1 MKKIEVGIISFGEA
15 TNLKEISYEKRI
27 NLLLEEIKY
36 ADKLGLDFFGVG
48 EHHRSDYAVS
58 SPITVLSAAAAVTK
72 NIKLGSAVVVL
83 SSEDPVR
90 LLEQYNTL
98 NIISNNRAELMV
110 GRGSFIE
117 SFPLFGYDL
126 NDYHILFEEKLNLL
140 YKLNNND
147 NVNWQG
153 QTRAPL
159 NNVTIYPK
167 PSNKVPISIGV
178 GGSRESIRRAA
189 KYGAPLVLA
198 IIGGNPLAFKPY
210 VEAYKRLYVEYGH
223 DINQM
228 HITAAFHGFISE
240 DENDLLAFKEAN
252 IKQMNVIAKER
263 RWGTYDD
270 YTYYRDIAFEGA
282 LMVGD
287 SKYVSEKMKFYVE
300 ELSLDRI
307 LIQFTVG
314 TINHDLT
321 LNTIDIL
328 ANKVKPYLNK

>member
-1 MKKIEVGIISFGEA
+1 M
-15 TNLKEISYEKRI
+15 
-27 NLLLEEIKY
+27 LEEIKY

-58 SPITVLSAAAAVTK
+58 SPITVLSAAATITK

-126 NDYHILFEEKLNLL
+126 NDYHALFEEKLELL
-140 YKLNNND
+140 YLLNNND
-147 NVNWQG
+147 NVYWEG
-153 QTRAPL
+153 TTRAPL

-223 DINQM
+223 DVNNM

-240 DENDLLAFKEAN
+240 EERDLEAFKIAN
-252 IKQMNVIAKER
+252 VKQMNIIGKER
-263 RWGTYDD
+263 GWRNYDD
-270 YTYYRDIAFEGA
+270 NTYYRDISFDGA
-282 LMVGD
+282 LMVGNSEFV
-287 SKYVSEKMKFYVE
+287 SKKLGFYAD
-300 ELSLDRI
+300 ELSLNRV

-314 TINHDLT
+314 TIDHDLT
-321 LNTIDIL
+321 LKTIDIL
-328 ANKVKPYLNK
+328 VSKIKPYLNKS

>member
-1 MKKIEVGIISFGEA
+1 MKKTEVGIISFGEA
-15 TNLKEISYEKRI
+15 TNLKEVSYDKRI
-27 NLLLEEIKY
+27 KLLIEEIKY
-36 ADKLGLDFFGVG
+36 ADQLGLDFFGIG

-58 SPITVLSAAAAVTK
+58 SPITVLSAAAAVT
-72 NIKLGSAVVVL
+72 NQITLGSAVVVL

-126 NDYHILFEEKLNLL
+126 KNYHILFEEKLDLL
-140 YKLNNND
+140 YQLNNND
-147 NVNWQG
+147 NVSWQG

-159 NNVTIYPK
+159 HNITIYPK
-167 PSNKVPISIGV
+167 PKEKVPISIGV

-189 KYGAPLVLA
+189 KYGALLVLA
-198 IIGGNPLAFKPY
+198 IIGGNPLGFKPY

-223 DINQM
+223 DINKM

-240 DENDLLAFKEAN
+240 DESDLNAFKDAN

-263 RWGTYDD
+263 RWASYDINTYN
-270 YTYYRDIAFEGA
+270 RDVAFDGA
-282 LMVGD
+282 LMVGNAR
-287 SKYVSEKMKFYVE
+287 YVSEKLKFYVD
-300 ELSLDRI
+300 ELSLDRV

-314 TINHDLT
+314 TIDHDLT
-321 LNTIDIL
+321 LKTIDLL
-328 ANKVKPYLNK
+328 ANKIKPFLNK

>member
-1 MKKIEVGIISFGEA
+1 MKNIEVGIISFGEA
-15 TNLKEISYEKRI
+15 TNLKEVSYEKRI
-27 NLLLEEIKY
+27 KLLLEEIKY
-36 ADKLGLDFFGVG
+36 ADKLGLDFFGIG

-58 SPITVLSAAAAVTK
+58 SPITVLSAAATITN

-117 SFPLFGYDL
+117 SFPLFGYNL
-126 NDYHILFEEKLNLL
+126 NDYHILFEEKLELL
-140 YKLNNND
+140 YKLRNNE

-153 QTRAPL
+153 ETRAPL

-167 PSNKVPISIGV
+167 PSKKTPISIGV

-189 KYGAPLVLA
+189 KYGAPLVIA
-198 IIGGNPLAFKPY
+198 IIGGNPLYFKSY
-210 VEAYKRLYVEYGH
+210 VETYKTLYVEYGH
-223 DINQM
+223 DVRDM
-228 HITAAFHGFISE
+228 HITVAFHGFISE
-240 DENDLLAFKEAN
+240 DKTDLNAFKEAN

-263 RWGTYDD
+263 GWGVYDERS
-270 YTYYRDIAFEGA
+270 YLRDIGFDGA

-287 SKYVSEKMKFYVE
+287 SKYVTEKLKFYIE
-300 ELSLDRI
+300 ELSINRV

-314 TINHDLT
+314 TKDHDLT
-321 LNTIDIL
+321 LKTIEIL
-328 ANKVKPYLNK
+328 ANKIKPNLNK